1 MSGSAWAFQWL
12 VWVIILAIGV
22 QFFLAGLG
30 VMGGESIDPHR
41 ALGMLFQL
49 LTLVLV
55 ILAFV
60 SKQPSEIRGMTV
72 VLLVLAI
79 LQTVFIIDDLDQL
92 RAFHVFDAFLITALV
107 MHLGQ
112 RVGFPLRSSGAA

>member
-12 VWVIILAIGV
+12 VWVIILAVAI

-30 VMGGESIDPHR
+30 MLGGESIEPHR
-41 ALGMLFQL
+41 GLGMLFIL
-49 LTLVLV
+49 LSLALVGV
-55 ILAFV
+55 AFL
-60 SKQPSEIRGMTV
+60 SKQPSEVKGMSV
-72 VLLVLAI
+72 VLFVLAV
-79 LQTVFIIDDLDQL
+79 LQIVFAIEDLNQI

-112 RVGFPLRSSGAA
+112 RVGFPLRSSAEQ